1 MAQNVMVIG
10 LGYMGAALAHTLI
23 NNSYSVTVW
32 NRTAAKAEPLVNAG
46 ADFSESVETGVAA
59 NEIIVLCLS
68 TYQDCYEVLEECVDL
83 TGKTIIQLTTAS
95 VDQAQEMASWAK
107 DRKADYLDGAIIAY
121 PSGVGS
127 GASMLIMGGDL
138 TAWERCEAIVKTLG
152 PASRYMG
159 TDVAIPASLDFAMIF
174 VGLVSQLAVIQGY
187 HLLEDSDLS
196 ADAYADFVAPLFSQG
211 VGAGLRK
218 TLAAIEQDDFTRV
231 EASIKTWSTAISH
244 AGDTGS
250 VSKNTALIDAVQA
263 MLRGAIDAGEGDRG
277 LDSMI
282 RYMRQSRAR

>member
-23 NNSYSVTVW
+23 KNSYSVTVW

-127 GASMLIMGGDL
+127 AASMLIMGGDP
-138 TAWERCEAIVKTLG
+138 TAWERCEAIVKALG

-250 VSKNTALIDAVQA
+250 VSKNIALIDAVQA